1 MIKAVIFDLDGVI
14 VSTDHYHY
22 LAWKQLADELG
33 IYFDEKIN
41 EGLRGVSRKESLDI
55 ILKNSNKLFSE
66 SEKNEFLTRKNNYY
80 LELIKNLSSDD
91 VSIEVRKV
99 LDYLT
104 SKNIKKAIGS
114 SSKNAVKI
122 LNYIGLL
129 NEFDVIVDGNMI
141 KYSKPDPEVFVLA
154 AKMLNENKDNCLV
167 VEDAIAGIDAS
178 YNGGIRALSIS
189 SAYEYEKSTYTMKE
203 LSAEKFI
210 KIIEG
215 ER

>member
-66 SEKNEFLTRKNNYY
+66 SEKIEFLTRKNNYY
-80 LELIKNLSSDD
+80 LELIKNLSSED

-99 LDYLT
+99 LVYLT

-122 LNYIGLL
+122 LTVFYFYIKLQ
-129 NEFDVIVDGNMI
+129 E
-141 KYSKPDPEVFVLA
+141 
-154 AKMLNENKDNCLV
+154 
-167 VEDAIAGIDAS
+167 
-178 YNGGIRALSIS
+178 
-189 SAYEYEKSTYTMKE
+189 
-203 LSAEKFI
+203 
-210 KIIEG
+210 
-215 ER
+215 